1 MYDHQPWV
9 WRPLLMNGF
18 ILAIIVAV
26 NLLGGCQ
33 MRRVAAYERGILSQ
47 PKMQMPPKPV
57 DAFLDDH
64 IYFSKEASRGGA
76 GGGGGGCGCN

>member
-1 MYDHQPWV
+1 MSK
-9 WRPLLMNGF
+9 RLLQ
-18 ILAIIVAV
+18 LAALLLISGVAV
-26 NLLGGCQ
+26 TTGGCQ
-33 MRRVAAYERGILSQ
+33 MSRVAAYEREALSQ
-47 PKMQMPPKPV
+47 PKMQMPPSAV